1 MNRQRNITLD
11 INDEDIVEEVRQ
23 LMKDHSNRPQGRTE
37 TTTITGQDRAHSPA
51 RRSAFTIIELL
62 IVITVISLLAVLVVP
77 VVNRARDMAVSVQCK
92 SNLRSLGQATFM
104 FTIGN
109 SDRLPNPKDAE
120 NPTMEVRKALTPHA
134 GGSNTFSCPQDPS
147 EDVQPAGS
155 YDWRYMGDIETSLA
169 GLSLDVVQNPA
180 EIILGHDRDPSWHK
194 DDWINVLYA
203 DARVVSLTEDAWFTN
218 MMLTV
223 R

>member
-1 MNRQRNITLD
+1 MSRYRNITLD
-11 INDEDIVEEVRQ
+11 VNDEDIVEEVRQ
-23 LMKDHSNRPQGRTE
+23 LMKDHSDSPRDRTE
-37 TTTITGQDRAHSPA
+37 TPTSMRRDRTHSSA

-62 IVITVISLLAVLVVP
+62 IVITIISLLAVLVVP
-77 VVNRARDMAVSVQCK
+77 VVNRARDMAGSVQCK
-92 SNLRSLGQATFM
+92 SNLRSLGQATFL

-109 SDRLPNPKDAE
+109 NDRLPNPKDIE

-134 GGSNTFSCPQDPS
+134 GLKDTFICPQDPI
-147 EDVQPAGS
+147 EDISPAGS
-155 YDWRYMGDIETSLA
+155 YDWRYMGDTETSLA
-169 GLSLDVVQNPA
+169 GLSLDVLQNPA

-194 DDWINVLYA
+194 DDRINVLYA